1 MNFAAK
7 HLGLLHGLLPGVALG
22 EADVGAFSKQMELAL
37 FYDAK
42 LEVAA
47 S

>member
-22 EADVGAFSKQMELAL
+22 EADVFSKQMELAL

-42 LEVAA
+42 LNVAA